1 MILDKSSAL
10 DQLHA
15 DFVSGSTTSM
25 PIAGTLYWAI
35 VAAVSLFWHPE
46 NVALLVLIGSG
57 MILPAGMLID
67 KLRGQNKMRP
77 ANNANPLHMMFLK
90 GTAVV
95 VLLWPLVIIAWKA
108 AADPNLV
115 VLGGAVL
122 MGLVW
127 IPYGAAA
134 DDPVGLQHAVGRAVV
149 SYAAYLLAP
158 DPFKATAISV
168 VVIACYL
175 FTIFRMKRGSAG

>member
-1 MILDKSSAL
+1 MSINKTAPLNV
-10 DQLHA
+10 LHA
-15 DFVSGSTTSM
+15 DFVAASTTSM
-25 PIAGTLYWAI
+25 PIAGTIYWMI
-35 VAAVSLFWHPE
+35 VSAASLFWHPE

-57 MILPAGMLID
+57 MILPAGIFID
-67 KLRGQNKMRP
+67 KLRGQGKMSTVGFT
-77 ANNANPLHMMFLK
+77 NPLQMMFIK

-108 AADPNLV
+108 AEDPNLV

-134 DDPVGLQHAVGRAVV
+134 DDPVGMQHAVGRAVA
-149 SYAAYLLAP
+149 SYTAFLFAP
-158 DPFKATAISV
+158 DPYKATAISL
-168 VVIACYL
+168 VVIASYL
-175 FTIFRMKRGSAG
+175 FTVFRMKRSGA

>member
-1 MILDKSSAL
+1 MSLDKSTPL

-35 VAAVSLFWHPE
+35 VAAVSLVWQPE

-67 KLRGQNKMRP
+67 KLRGQNKMQRP
-77 ANNANPLHMMFLK
+77 NSHNPLQMMFLK

-95 VLLWPLVIIAWKA
+95 ILLWPLVIIAWKA

-134 DDPVGLQHAVGRAVV
+134 DDPVGLQHAVGRAIA
-149 SYAAYLLAP
+149 SYAAYLFAP
-158 DPFKATAISV
+158 DPYKATAISLV
-168 VVIACYL
+168 AIASYL
-175 FTIFRMKRGSAG
+175 FTVFRMKRGSSA